1 MCVSVC
7 VCLSV
12 SVCVCVCVRER
23 ESLSVCVCVC
33 ERERERVC
41 QCVCVR
47 ERESLSVCVCVL
59 PVGFTTAKERFSL
72 HSKCTC
78 TLEGTNLC
86 LQSKVHFAETKFC
99 PCNVILTAI
108 ASDLN

>member
-1 MCVSVC
+1 MSECVCVCVCVSVC

-12 SVCVCVCVRER
+12 SVCVCVRER

-33 ERERERVC
+33 ERERE
-41 QCVCVR
+41 
-47 ERESLSVCVCVL
+47 SLSVCVCVL
-59 PVGFTTAKERFSL
+59 LVGFTTAKERFSL